1 MQPLAFTAAQTAP
14 GEVSLAYTIDE
25 HAALGPLLDLALTNT
40 NTQGVYLYRL
50 ERLRGAASLTQ
61 WAGQPLGVADASR
74 LGVTGKAAAWLLQ
87 RTAPIVLHEDAWT
100 DVRFENLPEFQ
111 ANAFEGV
118 VSVPLR
124 DMEQVVGIANFCR
137 SRRVPVQPR
146 GLAFFLGLGLPL
158 GALLNGS
165 IVRQDLARTKQKLDD
180 RILIERSKGLL
191 QSDYGWTEE
200 HAYLHLRR
208 TSRQRR
214 IPMREIARE
223 VIDRRAEVSDGS
235 AA

>member
-1 MQPLAFTAAQTAP
+1 
-14 GEVSLAYTIDE
+14 
-25 HAALGPLLDLALTNT
+25 
-40 NTQGVYLYRL
+40 
-50 ERLRGAASLTQ
+50 
-61 WAGQPLGVADASR
+61 
-74 LGVTGKAAAWLLQ
+74 
-87 RTAPIVLHEDAWT
+87 
-100 DVRFENLPEFQ
+100 
-111 ANAFEGV
+111 
-118 VSVPLR
+118 
-124 DMEQVVGIANFCR
+124 VVGIANFCR

-165 IVRQDLARTKQKLDD
+165 IVRQDLARIKQKLDD